1 MQHTITS
8 NPCADT
14 YLEITVDVV
23 DFSGEIQPKVNCP
36 VEKSHDGDC
45 AKIEYNII
53 NIIGEIDG
61 NAVASIGN
69 SLEFPDSCD
78 RSEFEAKL
86 IKKHERFLADQW
98 DDEDRPK
105 RRKL

>member
-14 YLEITVDVV
+14 YLEITVDVTG
-23 DFSGEIQPKVNCP
+23 FSGAREAKINCLP
-36 VEKSHDGDC
+36 EDSRPYES
-45 AKIEYNII
+45 AEIEYNII
-53 NIIGEIDG
+53 NILGEIDG

-69 SLEFPDSCD
+69 SLEFPESCD
-78 RSEFEAKL
+78 QSEFDAKL

-105 RRKL
+105 RRRL